1 MGTDPSQA
9 GVRPY
14 TTSAAHG
21 VHTDNSDIVG
31 LLCIRDAMEGGLSNW
46 ASSVSIHN
54 ALLRMG
60 REDLVEAMTT
70 GAFWIPAHNA
80 WGAPSDSWDDPKVS
94 SLINKIFA
102 LYF

>member
-31 LLCIRDAMEGGLSNW
+31 LLCVRDAMEGGLSQW
-46 ASSVSIHN
+46 TSSIAIHN

-60 REDLVEAMTT
+60 REDLVEALTN

-80 WGAPSDSWDDPKVS
+80 WGAPSDTWEDPNVS
-94 SLINKIFA
+94 
-102 LYF
+102 